1 MPGIGLES
9 ATLAHPR
16 PSRRLSGDRG
26 VAGRRAI
33 LQPGNDLFFVYTH
46 NGREARARTVC
57 HPRPARRVEDRWHT
71 SIL

>member
-46 NGREARARTVC
+46 NWRELELERFATLDRRAVSKIADTHRF
-57 HPRPARRVEDRWHT
+57 
-71 SIL
+71 